1 MDASSPPD
9 IYLFDDFRLDR
20 RGGGL
25 FRCAAAGGPVPVS
38 LGSRALDVLRVLIE
52 RHGDL
57 VAKDELMAA
66 VWPNTVVEEA
76 NLTVQIS
83 TLRRVLDNG
92 RPGASCIQTA
102 PGRGYRFVA
111 AVTRLEQ
118 AAVAEVSLAS
128 TAIGRPALS
137 APKPNP
143 VTANGAQP
151 AVPVASR
158 GLSVG
163 RRPAALAI
171 AGLLLLGIGAAWWL
185 TGDRS
190 RPVDQTPAAA
200 TQSAAAFPA
209 AVAHPPAPRLSL
221 VVLPFKNIGDD
232 PRDTYLADG
241 ITDDLTTDLSH
252 IPESFVIA
260 RETAYTYRGKATDIR
275 QIGRELGV
283 RYVLEGSVRRIDAT
297 LKVNAQ
303 LISAETGA
311 HLWSDRFDEEI
322 SELGAGQ
329 EQVVTR
335 MRAGLGIS
343 LVEIENARSLRE
355 RPTNPDAFDLI
366 LRARSLENL
375 PPNLQRNDEA
385 LSLYERALSLD
396 PSAAYAM
403 RMIANRLINKGT
415 TWETAE
421 NMQRVEMMVTR
432 ARAIAPDAEGLLGIM
447 IQWYRKLERSQEAM
461 AVAEDLIRRFPNN
474 PFGYSALSTSK
485 VFAGHAEEA
494 IPLLEKSI
502 QLNPRSSYLFYRY
515 RQLGF
520 ASLLLGRDQDAIT
533 FLERS
538 LAINPDDDGGRQ
550 WTYRFLAAAYAQAG
564 ELAAAKRAVAEADR
578 LWPYDTVRSHWPDD
592 LSSPVYAEQVRRLQA
607 GLRLAGERDHA
618 DEQADFGVPS
628 DAAVHNDFAGLTPTT
643 APGVSTIRTADL
655 HRFLEQARPVVIDT
669 GSYSWGRSIPGAV
682 ALKFAGLGGSLSN
695 AAQDRLRGKMRELT
709 AGDLN
714 RPVVAVGWN
723 SERFDGRN
731 LALRLVALG
740 YAQVYW
746 YRGGREAWEV
756 ADLPE
761 TDMAMQDW

>member
-1 MDASSPPD
+1 
-9 IYLFDDFRLDR
+9 
-20 RGGGL
+20 
-25 FRCAAAGGPVPVS
+25 
-38 LGSRALDVLRVLIE
+38 
-52 RHGDL
+52 
-57 VAKDELMAA
+57 
-66 VWPNTVVEEA
+66 
-76 NLTVQIS
+76 
-83 TLRRVLDNG
+83 
-92 RPGASCIQTA
+92 
-102 PGRGYRFVA
+102 
-111 AVTRLEQ
+111 
-118 AAVAEVSLAS
+118 
-128 TAIGRPALS
+128 
-137 APKPNP
+137 
-143 VTANGAQP
+143 
-151 AVPVASR
+151 
-158 GLSVG
+158 
-163 RRPAALAI
+163 
-171 AGLLLLGIGAAWWL
+171 
-185 TGDRS
+185 
-190 RPVDQTPAAA
+190 VDQTPAAA

-375 PPNLQRNDEA
+375 PPNLQRNDEV
-385 LSLYERALSLD
+385 LSLYERALALD
-396 PSAAYAM
+396 PTSAYAT
-403 RMIANRLINKGT
+403 RMVAGRLINKSYPS
-415 TWETAE
+415 WETAE
-421 NMQRVEMMVTR
+421 NMQRVEMLVAQ
-432 ARAIAPDAEGLLGIM
+432 ARAIAPDAEGLLNLL
-447 IQWYRKLERSQEAM
+447 IQWYRKLERNQEAM
-461 AVAEDLIRRFPNN
+461 PVAEDLIRRFPNN

-494 IPLLEKSI
+494 IPLLAKSI

-520 ASLLLGRDQDAIT
+520 ASLLLGRDKDAIT

-550 WTYRFLAAAYAQAG
+550 WIYRFLAAAYAQAG
-564 ELAAAKRAVAEADR
+564 EPTAAKHAVAEADR

-628 DAAVHNDFAGLTPTT
+628 DATLLKDFVGLTPTT
-643 APGVSTIRTADL
+643 APGARTIGTTDL
-655 HRFLEQARPVVIDT
+655 AKFLALTRPVVIDT
-669 GSYSWGRSIPGAV
+669 VSYSWGRSIPGAV
-682 ALKFAGLGGSLSN
+682 GLKFAGLGGSLTDRV
-695 AAQDRLRGKMRELT
+695 QDRLRSTMRELT
-709 AGDLN
+709 TGDLS
-714 RPVVAVGWN
+714 RPIVAVGWN

-740 YAQVYW
+740 YTQVYW

-756 ADLPE
+756 VGLSE
-761 TDMAMQDW
+761 TKLDVQEW